1 MNSRSRRANRIP
13 PLAFGNHTALEFTD
27 AEQMSEVLTRAG
39 TATTVYRPTER
50 DASFLSRAAM
60 LRAGKTRLV
69 ASASSSVQFN
79 ADGASIGILMMPF
92 QGMTTTRCD
101 GRSLEWGAAR
111 SAVFLPPGGCSGQ
124 STARSVVGIDIE
136 PGVLGEILRGML
148 GDQRAADR
156 SPAPDFTTPRAL
168 GLALDGVD
176 FSQLLFQH
184 IALMNAMNGDPE
196 RITRSGIDDAVL
208 RAALLLLHPGLFF
221 AERAKPAP
229 HARGLN
235 MACDYIDANL
245 TGRITLSDLER
256 VSGLSARSLQYAFR
270 ATFNRS
276 PMQWAT
282 DRRLEKV
289 RERILSA
296 RTGDTLTA
304 IAGEY
309 FTNLGDFSSVYRK
322 RYGELPSQT
331 LQYVVTQPLR
341 T

>member
-1 MNSRSRRANRIP
+1 MKSRSRPASRIP
-13 PLAFGNHTALEFTD
+13 PLAFGSHTGLEFTD

-39 TATTVYRPTER
+39 TATTLYRPTGR
-50 DASFLSRAAM
+50 DTPFLSRAAM
-60 LRAGKTRLV
+60 LRAGKARLV
-69 ASASSSVQFN
+69 ASASSPVQFD
-79 ADGASIGILMMPF
+79 AGGASIGILMVPF
-92 QGMTTTRCD
+92 HGLTMTRCD

-124 STARSVVGIDIE
+124 SSARSVVGIDIE
-136 PGVLGEILRGML
+136 PGVLGEILHGML
-148 GDQRAADR
+148 GDQRAADL
-156 SPAPDFTTPRAL
+156 SPAADFTTPRAL
-168 GLALDGVD
+168 GLALLGVD

-196 RITRSGIDDAVL
+196 RITRSGVDDAVL
-208 RAALLLLHPGLFF
+208 RAALLLLQPELFF
-221 AERAKPAP
+221 AEQAKPAP

-245 TGRITLSDLER
+245 AGRITLSDLER

-276 PMQWAT
+276 PLQWTT

-289 RERILSA
+289 RELILSA
-296 RTGDTLTA
+296 RSGDTLTV
-304 IAGEY
+304 IAGAY
-309 FTNLGDFSSVYRK
+309 FTNPGDFSRFYRA

-331 LQYVVTQPLR
+331 LQKVLAQPLR
-341 T
+341 S